1 MRVSRL
7 AARASGI
14 PPALRCPN
22 SVVVRAGTLEAH
34 VEAALVVQEH
44 VGAVAVHVAVGE
56 QHADG
61 KCGLH
66 VVRQGAERLV
76 GVPSRLGD
84 RLVGH
89 TYQLVGVQSGKNL
102 SATASGDSALSIA
115 DTPETLT
122 DTKNQAWK
130 FTQID
135 QSDTER
141 PDLKAYVITNTDC
154 KVLVAKD
161 GTNAFSDESV
171 EDAKSDPAARWI
183 LNTSDGATYRL
194 LNASA
199 KQNIDVDAF
208 EPKAGAA
215 ASDEED
221 GDLTDKI
228 LVEGSVNTEKA
239 GEYTLTYSVTDSE
252 GASYTVKRVVTVREK
267 SEPIELGKPTEP
279 TELTKPIEPTKP
291 GDTVKPNKPD
301 AGNKQ
306 PGLSKTG
313 ASVSGV
319 FGAFAA
325 LLAVGRSPIRWP
337 ADFFVDCRG
346 LTREV
351 KSTHPAK
358 VPFEC
363 LRMGL
368 SPEQVERNR
377 DSWAGAL
384 PVGPVFVSRG
394 MMVAW

>member
-1 MRVSRL
+1 M
-7 AARASGI
+7 
-14 PPALRCPN
+14 
-22 SVVVRAGTLEAH
+22 
-34 VEAALVVQEH
+34 
-44 VGAVAVHVAVGE
+44 
-56 QHADG
+56 
-61 KCGLH
+61 
-66 VVRQGAERLV
+66 

-102 SATASGDSALSIA
+102 SATASGDSTLSIA

-122 DTKNQAWK
+122 DAKKQAWK

-154 KVLVAKD
+154 KALVAKD

-183 LNTSDGATYRL
+183 FNTSDGATYQL

-199 KQNIDVDAF
+199 KQNINVDAF
-208 EPKAGAA
+208 DPK
-215 ASDEED
+215 D
-221 GDLTDKI
+221 
-228 LVEGSVNTEKA
+228 

-252 GASYTVKRVVTVREK
+252 GASYTVKRVVTVKEK
-267 SEPIELGKPTEP
+267 SEP
-279 TELTKPIEPTKP
+279 TELTKPTEPTKP

-337 ADFFVDCRG
+337 ADFL
-346 LTREV
+346 LT
-351 KSTHPAK
+351 
-358 VPFEC
+358 
-363 LRMGL
+363 
-368 SPEQVERNR
+368 
-377 DSWAGAL
+377 AGA
-384 PVGPVFVSRG
+384 SRG
-394 MMVAW
+394 R

>member
-1 MRVSRL
+1 M
-7 AARASGI
+7 
-14 PPALRCPN
+14 
-22 SVVVRAGTLEAH
+22 
-34 VEAALVVQEH
+34 
-44 VGAVAVHVAVGE
+44 
-56 QHADG
+56 
-61 KCGLH
+61 
-66 VVRQGAERLV
+66 

-102 SATASGDSALSIA
+102 SATASGDSTLSIA

-122 DTKNQAWK
+122 DTKKQAWK

-183 LNTSDGATYRL
+183 FNTSDGATYQL

-199 KQNIDVDAF
+199 KQNINVDAF
-208 EPKAGAA
+208 DPK
-215 ASDEED
+215 D
-221 GDLTDKI
+221 
-228 LVEGSVNTEKA
+228 

-267 SEPIELGKPTEP
+267 SEPTEPSKPTEP
-279 TELTKPIEPTKP
+279 TELTKPTEPTKP

-325 LLAVGRSPIRWP
+325 LLAVG
-337 ADFFVDCRG
+337 
-346 LTREV
+346 
-351 KSTHPAK
+351 
-358 VPFEC
+358 
-363 LRMGL
+363 
-368 SPEQVERNR
+368 
-377 DSWAGAL
+377 AGAAL
-384 PVGPVFVSRG
+384 AARRRREPRR
-394 MMVAW
+394 

>member
-7 AARASGI
+7 ATRASGI

-44 VGAVAVHVAVGE
+44 VGAVAVRVAVGE

-76 GVPSRLGD
+76 DVPSRLGD

-102 SATASGDSALSIA
+102 SATASGDSTLSIA

-122 DTKNQAWK
+122 DAKKQAWK

-183 LNTSDGATYRL
+183 FNTSDGATYQL

-199 KQNIDVDAF
+199 KQNINVDAF
-208 EPKAGAA
+208 DP
-215 ASDEED
+215 
-221 GDLTDKI
+221 
-228 LVEGSVNTEKA
+228 KA
-239 GEYTLTYSVTDSE
+239 GEYTLTYSVTDFRRCVIHGQACRDRQGE
-252 GASYTVKRVVTVREK
+252 VR
-267 SEPIELGKPTEP
+267 
-279 TELTKPIEPTKP
+279 
-291 GDTVKPNKPD
+291 
-301 AGNKQ
+301 
-306 PGLSKTG
+306 
-313 ASVSGV
+313 
-319 FGAFAA
+319 
-325 LLAVGRSPIRWP
+325 
-337 ADFFVDCRG
+337 ADRTD
-346 LTREV
+346 E
-351 KSTHPAK
+351 A
-358 VPFEC
+358 
-363 LRMGL
+363 
-368 SPEQVERNR
+368 
-377 DSWAGAL
+377 D
-384 PVGPVFVSRG
+384 
-394 MMVAW
+394 